1 MENQTTLDE
10 PISLRD
16 TIENA
21 IESTESA
28 VTENTT
34 SQDAVESDKTFRP
47 RDESGKFAKTSQNAP
62 KELTEPSDDNVVETD
77 TNVAEITTKPRPSS
91 WKKDYEEHWGKLD
104 PTLQDYIQ
112 QREADYAKGVS
123 TYKNQWDMAAPIV
136 EAIRPFEDSL
146 RQNNISPA
154 QWISNLGNA
163 HAQLVYGSP
172 EQKLNTFAQL
182 ANEYGVNL
190 GQLTGQSGYDPQF
203 SQLAQEL
210 NQIKN
215 QWTSFQSTQEQMEQ
229 AQLQN
234 EISSFKDDKP
244 YFEEVR
250 ETMAGLLQS
259 GMAHDLQSAYDKA
272 IRLNDDVF
280 QRVNAEQAQKS
291 EAAQREKVAQAKAKV
306 LSPKSTTP
314 TASASSGGKSASSTR
329 DAIMQAFEQHSSGL
343 I

>member
-1 MENQTTLDE
+1 MENLTTQDE

-21 IESTESA
+21 IETTDVEVTETPSQEATES
-28 VTENTT
+28 VK
-34 SQDAVESDKTFRP
+34 SDKP
-47 RDESGKFAKTSQNAP
+47 RDEHGKFAKSSQNALD
-62 KELTEPSDDNVVETD
+62 EVTEAFDDNNEQE
-77 TNVAEITTKPRPSS
+77 VAVKPRPSS

-123 TYKNQWDMAAPIV
+123 TYKNQWDMAAPIMETV
-136 EAIRPFEDSL
+136 RQFEPL
-146 RQNNISPA
+146 LQHHGVAPQ
-154 QWISNLGNA
+154 QWISQLGNA
-163 HAQLVYGSP
+163 HAKLVMGSP
-172 EQKLNTFAQL
+172 EQKLETFAQL
-182 ANEYGVNL
+182 ANDYGVNL

-215 QWTSFQSTQEQMEQ
+215 QWSSFQSQQEMAEQ
-229 AQLQN
+229 TQLQS
-234 EISSFKDDKP
+234 EIASFKDDKP

-250 ETMAGLLQS
+250 ETMAGLLQN
-259 GMAHDLQSAYDKA
+259 GMANDLQSAYDKA

-280 QRVNAEQAQKS
+280 QRVQSQQTGKS
-291 EAAQREKVAQAKAKV
+291 EAAQREKVAAAKAKV
-306 LSPKSTTP
+306 LSPKSSTP
-314 TASASSGGKSASSTR
+314 TASTGNGGKSASSAR
-329 DAIMQAFEQHSSGL
+329 EAIMQAMEAHSSGL

>member
-1 MENQTTLDE
+1 MEEIQITLEE

-21 IESTESA
+21 IESTEPE
-28 VTENTT
+28 VTETT
-34 SQDAVESDKTFRP
+34 SQEVTESVKTEKP
-47 RDESGKFAKTSQNAP
+47 RDEHGKFAKSSQNASD
-62 KELTEPSDDNVVETD
+62 EVTEAFVDNNEQD
-77 TNVAEITTKPRPSS
+77 VAVKPRPSS

-123 TYKNQWDMAAPIV
+123 TYKNQWDMAAPIMETV
-136 EAIRPFEDSL
+136 RQFEPL
-146 RQNNISPA
+146 LQHHGVAPQ
-154 QWISNLGNA
+154 QWISQLGNA
-163 HAQLVYGSP
+163 HAKLVMGSP
-172 EQKLNTFAQL
+172 EQKLETFAQL
-182 ANEYGVNL
+182 ANDYGVNL

-215 QWTSFQSTQEQMEQ
+215 QWSSFQSQQEMAEQ
-229 AQLQN
+229 TQLQS
-234 EISSFKDDKP
+234 EIASFKDDKP

-250 ETMAGLLQS
+250 ETMAGLLQN
-259 GMAHDLQSAYDKA
+259 GMANDLQSAYDKA

-280 QRVNAEQAQKS
+280 QKVQSQQTGKS
-291 EAAQREKVAQAKAKV
+291 EAAQREKVAAAKAKV

-314 TASASSGGKSASSTR
+314 TASTGNGGKSASSAR
-329 DAIMQAFEQHSSGL
+329 EAIMQAMEAHSSGL

>member
-21 IESTESA
+21 IESTDTEVTSES
-28 VTENTT
+28 T
-34 SQDAVESDKTFRP
+34 SHEAVESDKTTRP
-47 RDESGKFAKTSQNAP
+47 RDESGKFAKTSQRSEASV
-62 KELTEPSDDNVVETD
+62 TEPSADNYRQEELKVD
-77 TNVAEITTKPRPSS
+77 TKPRPSS

-136 EAIRPFEDSL
+136 EAIRPFEQVL
-146 RQNNISPA
+146 QQNNINPA
-154 QWISNLGNA
+154 QWISQLGNA

-172 EQKLNTFAQL
+172 EQKLNMFAQL

-190 GQLTGQSGYDPQF
+190 GQLTGQTGYDPQF

-215 QWTSFQSTQEQMEQ
+215 QWTSFQSQQEIVEQ
-229 AQLQN
+229 SQLQN
-234 EISSFKDDKP
+234 EIASFKDDKP
-244 YFEEVR
+244 YFEDVR

-280 QRVNAEQAQKS
+280 QKVSAGHAQKS

-314 TASASSGGKSASSTR
+314 TASATNGGKTASSAR
-329 DAIMQAFEQHSSGL
+329 EAIMAAMEQHSSGL

>member
-1 MENQTTLDE
+1 MEELQTTLEE

-21 IESTESA
+21 IETTDAKVTTE
-28 VTENTT
+28 TT
-34 SQDAVESDKTFRP
+34 SQEATESVKESKP
-47 RDESGKFAKTSQNAP
+47 RDEHGKFAKSSEPAL
-62 KELTEPSDDNVVETD
+62 KEPFRAFDDNNEQEVIV
-77 TNVAEITTKPRPSS
+77 KPRPSS

-136 EAIRPFEDSL
+136 EAIRPFEPLL
-146 RQNNISPA
+146 RQYGVAPQ
-154 QWISNLGNA
+154 QWVTQLGNA
-163 HAQLVYGSP
+163 HAQLVTGTP
-172 EQKLNTFAQL
+172 EQKMYVFQQL
-182 ANEYGVNL
+182 ANDYGINL
-190 GQLTGQSGYDPQF
+190 GAVSGQQGYDPQF

-215 QWTSFQSTQEQMEQ
+215 QWGQFQSQQEIMEQ

-234 EISSFKDDKP
+234 EISSFKGDKP
-244 YFEEVR
+244 YFEDVR

-259 GMAHDLQSAYDKA
+259 GMAHDLQSAYEKA

-280 QRVNAEQAQKS
+280 QKMQSEQSAKS
-291 EAAQREKVAQAKAKV
+291 ESAQREKVAQAKAKV

-314 TASASSGGKSASSTR
+314 TALATNGGKSATNSTR
-329 DAIMQAFEQHSSGL
+329 EDIMRAMDVHSSGL

>member
-1 MENQTTLDE
+1 METIQTTLEE

-21 IESTESA
+21 IESTEPEA
-28 VTENTT
+28 T
-34 SQDAVESDKTFRP
+34 SQEATESVKLDKP
-47 RDESGKFAKTSQNAP
+47 RDEHGKFAKGSQNAS
-62 KELTEPSDDNVVETD
+62 ESDTKAFDNNNEQEVQV
-77 TNVAEITTKPRPSS
+77 KPRPSS

-136 EAIRPFEDSL
+136 EAIRPFEPLL
-146 RQNNISPA
+146 RQYGVAPQ
-154 QWISNLGNA
+154 QWVTQLGNA
-163 HAQLVYGSP
+163 HAQLVSGTP
-172 EQKLNTFAQL
+172 DQKLQVFQQL
-182 ANEYGVNL
+182 ANDYGINL
-190 GQLTGQSGYDPQF
+190 GAVTGQQGYDPQF

-215 QWTSFQSTQEQMEQ
+215 QWSSFQSQQEMIEQ
-229 AQLQN
+229 SQLQN
-234 EISSFKDDKP
+234 EIASFRDDKP
-244 YFEEVR
+244 YFEDVR

-280 QRVNAEQAQKS
+280 HKVNATQAQKS
-291 EAAQREKVAQAKAKV
+291 EAVQREKVAQAKAKV
-306 LSPKSTTP
+306 LSPRSTTP
-314 TASASSGGKSASSTR
+314 TASSSNGGKSASSAR
-329 DAIMQAFEQHSSGL
+329 EAIMAAMEAHSSGL

>member
-34 SQDAVESDKTFRP
+34 SQDAVESDKTSRP
-47 RDESGKFAKTSQNAP
+47 RDESGKFAKTSQNAS
-62 KELTEPSDDNVVETD
+62 KEPTEASADNYEQEEVIVE
-77 TNVAEITTKPRPSS
+77 TKPRPSS

-123 TYKNQWDMAAPIV
+123 TYKNQWDMAAPLV
-136 EAIRPFEDSL
+136 ETIKQFEPL
-146 RQNNISPA
+146 MNQYNIGPKE
-154 QWISNLGNA
+154 WISRLGTA
-163 HAQLVYGSP
+163 DLTLSRGTP
-172 EQKLNTFAQL
+172 EQKLQMFAQL
-182 ANEYGVNL
+182 ANDYGVNL
-190 GQLTGQSGYDPQF
+190 GQLTGQTGYDPQF

-215 QWTSFQSTQEQMEQ
+215 QWTSFQSSQEQLEQ

-259 GMAHDLQSAYDKA
+259 GMANDLQSAYDKA

-280 QRVNAEQAQKS
+280 QKVNATQAQKF

-314 TASASSGGKSASSTR
+314 TASMSSGGKSASSAR
-329 DAIMQAFEQHSSGL
+329 DAIMQAFDQHSSSL

>member
-21 IESTESA
+21 IESTEPE
-28 VTENTT
+28 VTTEST
-34 SQDAVESDKTFRP
+34 SHEAVESDKTTRP
-47 RDESGKFAKTSQNAP
+47 RDESGKFAKTSQRSEASVTEASADNYKQEEP
-62 KELTEPSDDNVVETD
+62 KVD
-77 TNVAEITTKPRPSS
+77 TKPRPSS

-136 EAIRPFEDSL
+136 EAIRPFEPLL
-146 RQNNISPA
+146 RQYGVAPQ
-154 QWISNLGNA
+154 QWVTQLGNA
-163 HAQLVYGSP
+163 HARLVAGTP
-172 EQKLNTFAQL
+172 DQKLQVFQQL
-182 ANEYGVNL
+182 ANDYGINL
-190 GQLTGQSGYDPQF
+190 GAVTGQTGYDPQF
-203 SQLAQEL
+203 SSIAQEL

-215 QWTSFQSTQEQMEQ
+215 QWGQFQQQQEMQEQT
-229 AQLQN
+229 QLQN
-234 EISSFKDDKP
+234 EIASFKDDKP
-244 YFEEVR
+244 YFEDVR

-280 QRVNAEQAQKS
+280 QKVSAGQAQKS

-314 TASASSGGKSASSTR
+314 TASTSNGGKTASSAR
-329 DAIMQAFEQHSSGL
+329 EAIMAAMEQHSSGL

>member
-21 IESTESA
+21 IESTEPE
-28 VTENTT
+28 VTETT
-34 SQDAVESDKTFRP
+34 SQEATESVKTEKL
-47 RDESGKFAKTSQNAP
+47 RDEHGKFAKSSQNA
-62 KELTEPSDDNVVETD
+62 LDDVTKAFADNNEQE
-77 TNVAEITTKPRPSS
+77 VAVKPRPSS

-136 EAIRPFEDSL
+136 EAMRPFQEIL
-146 RQNNISPA
+146 QQNNVNPA

-163 HAQLVYGSP
+163 HAKLVYGTP

-190 GQLTGQSGYDPQF
+190 GQLTGQQGYDPQF
-203 SQLAQEL
+203 SNLAQEL

-215 QWTSFQSTQEQMEQ
+215 QWSSFQSQQEMMEQ
-229 AQLQN
+229 TQLQS
-234 EISSFKDDKP
+234 EIASFKDDKP

-250 ETMAGLLQS
+250 ETMAGLLQN
-259 GMAHDLQSAYDKA
+259 GMANDLQSAYDKA

-280 QRVNAEQAQKS
+280 QRVQSEQTGKFG
-291 EAAQREKVAQAKAKV
+291 AAQREKVAAAKAKA

-314 TASASSGGKSASSTR
+314 TASTGNGGKSASSAR
-329 DAIMQAFEQHSSGL
+329 EAIMQAMEQHSSGL

>member
-21 IESTESA
+21 IESTEPE
-28 VTENTT
+28 VTSEST
-34 SQDAVESDKTFRP
+34 SYEATESPKTERV
-47 RDESGKFAKTSQNAP
+47 RDESGKFAKTSETAQ
-62 KELTEPSDDNVVETD
+62 KEHSEASVE
-77 TNVAEITTKPRPSS
+77 NYEQEEVKVETKPRPSS

-136 EAIRPFEDSL
+136 EAIKPFESSL
-146 RQNNISPA
+146 RENNLSPA

-163 HAQLVYGSP
+163 HAKLVYGSP
-172 EQKLNTFAQL
+172 EQKLEMFAQL

-190 GQLTGQSGYDPQF
+190 SGLTGQTGYDPQF

-215 QWTSFQSTQEQMEQ
+215 QWSSFQSSQEQQEQ
-229 AQLQN
+229 IQLQN
-234 EISSFKDDKP
+234 EIESFSNDKP
-244 YFEEVR
+244 YFDEVR

-259 GMAHDLQSAYDKA
+259 GMADDLQSAYDKA

-280 QRVNAEQAQKS
+280 QKVSAEQAQKS
-291 EAAQREKVAQAKAKV
+291 EAAQREKVAAAKAKA

-314 TASASSGGKSASSTR
+314 TASATTGGKSASSAR
-329 DAIMQAFEQHSSGL
+329 EAIMQAMEAHSSGL

>member
-21 IESTESA
+21 IESTESE
-28 VTENTT
+28 VTEEST
-34 SQDAVESDKTFRP
+34 SYEATESPKTERV
-47 RDESGKFAKTSQNAP
+47 RDESGKFAKTSETAQKQPSEASVDNYEQEEP
-62 KELTEPSDDNVVETD
+62 KVE
-77 TNVAEITTKPRPSS
+77 AKPRPSS

-136 EAIRPFEDSL
+136 EAIKPFESSL
-146 RQNNISPA
+146 RENNLSPA

-163 HAQLVYGSP
+163 HAKLVYGSP
-172 EQKLNTFAQL
+172 EQKLEMFAQL

-190 GQLTGQSGYDPQF
+190 SGLTGQTGYDPQF

-215 QWTSFQSTQEQMEQ
+215 QWSSFQSSQEQQEQ

-234 EISSFKDDKP
+234 EIESFSNDKP
-244 YFEEVR
+244 YFDEVR

-259 GMAHDLQSAYDKA
+259 GMADDLQSAYDKA

-280 QRVNAEQAQKS
+280 QRVSAEQAQKS
-291 EAAQREKVAQAKAKV
+291 EAAQREKVAAAKAKV

-314 TASASSGGKSASSTR
+314 TASATNGGKTASSAR
-329 DAIMQAFEQHSSGL
+329 EAIMAAMEAHSSGL

>member
-1 MENQTTLDE
+1 MEEIQTTLEE

-21 IESTESA
+21 IESTEPE
-28 VTENTT
+28 VTETT
-34 SQDAVESDKTFRP
+34 SQEATESVKTEKL
-47 RDESGKFAKTSQNAP
+47 RDEHGKFAKSSQNA
-62 KELTEPSDDNVVETD
+62 LDDVTKAFADNNEQE
-77 TNVAEITTKPRPSS
+77 VAVKPRPSS

-136 EAIRPFEDSL
+136 EAMRPFQEIL
-146 RQNNISPA
+146 QQNNVNPA

-163 HAQLVYGSP
+163 HAKLVYGTP

-190 GQLTGQSGYDPQF
+190 GQLTGQQGYDPQF
-203 SQLAQEL
+203 SNLAQEL

-215 QWTSFQSTQEQMEQ
+215 QWSSFQSQQEMMEQ
-229 AQLQN
+229 TQLQS
-234 EISSFKDDKP
+234 EIASFKDDKP

-250 ETMAGLLQS
+250 ETMAGLLQN
-259 GMAHDLQSAYDKA
+259 GMANDLQSAYDKA

-280 QRVNAEQAQKS
+280 QKVQSHQSGKS
-291 EAAQREKVAQAKAKV
+291 EAAQREKVAAAKAKV

-314 TASASSGGKSASSTR
+314 TASTGNGGKSASSAR
-329 DAIMQAFEQHSSGL
+329 EAIMQAMEQHSSGL

>member
-1 MENQTTLDE
+1 MENLTTQDE

-21 IESTESA
+21 IETTDVEVTETPSQEATES
-28 VTENTT
+28 VKSE
-34 SQDAVESDKTFRP
+34 KP
-47 RDESGKFAKTSQNAP
+47 RDEHGKFAKSSQNASN
-62 KELTEPSDDNVVETD
+62 EVTEAFDDNNEQE
-77 TNVAEITTKPRPSS
+77 VAVKPRPSS

-123 TYKNQWDMAAPIV
+123 TYKNQWDMAAPIMETV
-136 EAIRPFEDSL
+136 RQFEPL
-146 RQNNISPA
+146 LQHHGVAPQ
-154 QWISNLGNA
+154 QWISQLGNA
-163 HAQLVYGSP
+163 HAKLVMGSP
-172 EQKLNTFAQL
+172 EQKLETFAQL
-182 ANEYGVNL
+182 ANDYGVNL

-215 QWTSFQSTQEQMEQ
+215 QWSSFQSQQEMMEQ
-229 AQLQN
+229 TQLQS
-234 EISSFKDDKP
+234 EIASFKDDKP

-250 ETMAGLLQS
+250 ETMAGLLQN
-259 GMAHDLQSAYDKA
+259 GMANDLQSAYDKA

-280 QRVNAEQAQKS
+280 QRVQSQQTGKS
-291 EAAQREKVAQAKAKV
+291 EAAQREKVAAAKAKV
-306 LSPKSTTP
+306 LSPKSSTP
-314 TASASSGGKSASSTR
+314 TASASNGGKSASSAR
-329 DAIMQAFEQHSSGL
+329 EAIMQAMEAHSSGL

>member
-1 MENQTTLDE
+1 MEEIQTTLEE

-21 IESTESA
+21 IESTEPE
-28 VTENTT
+28 VTETT
-34 SQDAVESDKTFRP
+34 SQEVTESFKTEKP
-47 RDESGKFAKTSQNAP
+47 RDEHGKFAKSSQNA
-62 KELTEPSDDNVVETD
+62 SDDVTKAFADNNEQE
-77 TNVAEITTKPRPSS
+77 VAVKPRPSS

-136 EAIRPFEDSL
+136 EAMRPFQEIL
-146 RQNNISPA
+146 QQNNVNPA

-163 HAQLVYGSP
+163 HAKLVYGTP

-190 GQLTGQSGYDPQF
+190 GQLTGQQGYDPQF
-203 SQLAQEL
+203 SNLAQEL

-215 QWTSFQSTQEQMEQ
+215 QWSSFQSQQEMMEQ
-229 AQLQN
+229 TQLQS
-234 EISSFKDDKP
+234 EIASFKDDKP

-250 ETMAGLLQS
+250 ETMAGLLQN
-259 GMAHDLQSAYDKA
+259 GMANDLQSAYDKA

-280 QRVNAEQAQKS
+280 QKVQSHQSGKS
-291 EAAQREKVAQAKAKV
+291 EAAQREKVAAAKAKV

-314 TASASSGGKSASSTR
+314 TASTGNGGKSASSAR
-329 DAIMQAFEQHSSGL
+329 EAIMQAMEQHSSGL

>member
-1 MENQTTLDE
+1 MDNSQTTLDE

-21 IESTESA
+21 IDSSESQVA
-28 VTENTT
+28 ENTT
-34 SQDAVESDKTFRP
+34 SQEASESPKTSRP
-47 RDESGKFAKTSQNAP
+47 RDESGKFTKSQPEA
-62 KELTEPSDDNVVETD
+62 DVQ
-77 TNVAEITTKPRPSS
+77 EIEALEAQDEEKPAVKPRPSS

-104 PTLQDYIQ
+104 PQLQDYIQ

-123 TYKNQWDMAAPIV
+123 TYKNQWEQAAPIL
-136 EAIRPFEDSL
+136 ESLNQFQPLL
-146 RQNNISPA
+146 RQYGVAPQ
-154 QWISNLGNA
+154 QWITQLGNA
-163 HAQLVYGSP
+163 HASLVTGTP
-172 EQKLNTFAQL
+172 EQKMQIFQQL
-182 ANEYGVNL
+182 ANDYGVNL
-190 GQLTGQSGYDPQF
+190 GSITGQTGYDPQF
-203 SQLAQEL
+203 SSLAQEL

-215 QWTSFQSTQEQMEQ
+215 QWGQFQQQQEAMEQ
-229 AQLQN
+229 TQLRS
-234 EISSFKDDKP
+234 EIDSFKADKP

-259 GMAHDLQSAYDKA
+259 GMADDLQSAYDKA

-280 QRVNAEQAQKS
+280 QKIQSEQTRTS

-314 TASASSGGKSASSTR
+314 TGSATSGSKTASSAR
-329 DAIMQAFEQHSSGL
+329 EAIMAAMEQHSSGL

>member
-21 IESTESA
+21 IESTEPE
-28 VTENTT
+28 VTETT
-34 SQDAVESDKTFRP
+34 SQEVTESVKESKP
-47 RDESGKFAKTSQNAP
+47 RDKHGKFAKSSQNASD
-62 KELTEPSDDNVVETD
+62 EVTEAFDDNNEQE
-77 TNVAEITTKPRPSS
+77 VAVKPRPSS

-123 TYKNQWDMAAPIV
+123 TYKNQWDMAAPIMETV
-136 EAIRPFEDSL
+136 RQFEPL
-146 RQNNISPA
+146 LQHHGVAPQ
-154 QWISNLGNA
+154 QWISQLGNA
-163 HAQLVYGSP
+163 HAKLVMGSP
-172 EQKLNTFAQL
+172 EQKLETFAQL
-182 ANEYGVNL
+182 ANDYGVNL

-215 QWTSFQSTQEQMEQ
+215 QWSSFQSQQEMAEQ
-229 AQLQN
+229 TQLQS
-234 EISSFKDDKP
+234 EIASFKDDKP

-250 ETMAGLLQS
+250 ETMAGLLQN
-259 GMAHDLQSAYDKA
+259 GMANDLQSAYDKA

-280 QRVNAEQAQKS
+280 QKVQSQQTGKS
-291 EAAQREKVAQAKAKV
+291 EAAQREKVAAAKAKV

-314 TASASSGGKSASSTR
+314 TASTGNGGKSASSAR
-329 DAIMQAFEQHSSGL
+329 EAIMAAMEAHSSGL

>member
-1 MENQTTLDE
+1 METLQTTLEE

-21 IESTESA
+21 IETTEPEVASQEVTES
-28 VTENTT
+28 VKTE
-34 SQDAVESDKTFRP
+34 KP
-47 RDESGKFAKTSQNAP
+47 RDEHGKFAKSSQNASD
-62 KELTEPSDDNVVETD
+62 EVTEAFADNNEQE
-77 TNVAEITTKPRPSS
+77 VAVKPRPSS

-123 TYKNQWDMAAPIV
+123 TYKNQWDMAAPIM
-136 EAIRPFEDSL
+136 ESIRQFEPL
-146 RQNNISPA
+146 LQHHGVAPQ
-154 QWISNLGNA
+154 QWISQLGNA
-163 HAQLVYGSP
+163 HAKLVMGSP
-172 EQKLNTFAQL
+172 EQKLETFAQL
-182 ANEYGVNL
+182 ANDYGVNL

-215 QWTSFQSTQEQMEQ
+215 QWSSFQSQQEMMEQ
-229 AQLQN
+229 TQLQS
-234 EISSFKDDKP
+234 EIASFKDDKP

-250 ETMAGLLQS
+250 ETMAGLLQN
-259 GMAHDLQSAYDKA
+259 GMANDLQSAYDKA

-280 QRVNAEQAQKS
+280 QRVQSQQTGKS
-291 EAAQREKVAQAKAKV
+291 EAAQREKVAAAKAKV

-314 TASASSGGKSASSTR
+314 TASTGNGGKSASSAR
-329 DAIMQAFEQHSSGL
+329 EAIMQAMEAHSSGL

>member
-1 MENQTTLDE
+1 MENQTTLEE

-21 IESTESA
+21 IESTDTE
-28 VTENTT
+28 VTQETT
-34 SQDAVESDKTFRP
+34 SYEATESPKTERV
-47 RDESGKFAKTSQNAP
+47 RDESGKFAKTSETAQ
-62 KELTEPSDDNVVETD
+62 KEPSEASVDNYEQEEVKVES
-77 TNVAEITTKPRPSS
+77 KPRPSS

-123 TYKNQWDMAAPIV
+123 TYKNQWDMAQPIV
-136 EAIRPFEDSL
+136 EAIRPFEPLL
-146 RQNNISPA
+146 REHGIAPQ
-154 QWISNLGNA
+154 QWVSQLGNA
-163 HAQLVYGSP
+163 HAQLVNGSP
-172 EQKLNTFAQL
+172 EQKLQMFAQL
-182 ANEYGVNL
+182 ANDYGVNL
-190 GQLTGQSGYDPQF
+190 GALTGQTGYDPQF

-215 QWTSFQSTQEQMEQ
+215 QWSSFQSAQEQQEQ
-229 AQLQN
+229 VQLQN
-234 EISSFKDDKP
+234 EIESFKNDKP
-244 YFEEVR
+244 YFDEVR

-259 GMAHDLQSAYDKA
+259 GMADDLQSAYDKA

-280 QRVNAEQAQKS
+280 QRVSAEQAQKS

-314 TASASSGGKSASSTR
+314 TASTSNGGKTASSAR
-329 DAIMQAFEQHSSGL
+329 EAIMAAMEAHSSGL

>member
-34 SQDAVESDKTFRP
+34 SQDAVESDKTSRP
-47 RDESGKFAKTSQNAP
+47 RDESGKFAKTSQNASQEP
-62 KELTEPSDDNVVETD
+62 TEASADNYEQEEVIVE
-77 TNVAEITTKPRPSS
+77 TKPRPSS

-123 TYKNQWDMAAPIV
+123 TYKNQWDMAAPLV
-136 EAIRPFEDSL
+136 ETIKQFEPL
-146 RQNNISPA
+146 MNQYNIGPKE
-154 QWISNLGNA
+154 WISRLGTA
-163 HAQLVYGSP
+163 DLTLSRGTP
-172 EQKLNTFAQL
+172 EQKLQMFAQL
-182 ANEYGVNL
+182 ANDYGVNL
-190 GQLTGQSGYDPQF
+190 GQLTGQTGYDPQF

-215 QWTSFQSTQEQMEQ
+215 QWTSFQSSQEQLEQ

-234 EISSFKDDKP
+234 EILSFKDDKP

-259 GMAHDLQSAYDKA
+259 GMANDLQSAYDKA

-280 QRVNAEQAQKS
+280 QKVNATQAQKS

-314 TASASSGGKSASSTR
+314 TASMSSGGKSASSAR
-329 DAIMQAFEQHSSGL
+329 DAIMQAFDQHSSGL

>member
-1 MENQTTLDE
+1 MENNQTTLDE

-21 IESTESA
+21 IESTEPE
-28 VTENTT
+28 VTEETT
-34 SQDAVESDKTFRP
+34 SQEATESVKSERP
-47 RDESGKFAKTSQNAP
+47 RDESGKFAKTSQTSEASV
-62 KELTEPSDDNVVETD
+62 TEASDDNYEQEEVKVE
-77 TNVAEITTKPRPSS
+77 TKPRPSS

-136 EAIRPFEDSL
+136 EAIRPFEQTL
-146 RQNNISPA
+146 KQNNIDPA
-154 QWISNLGNA
+154 RWISQLGNA
-163 HAQLVYGSP
+163 HSQLVYGSP
-172 EQKLNTFAQL
+172 EQKLQMFAQL
-182 ANEYGVNL
+182 ANDYGVNL
-190 GQLTGQSGYDPQF
+190 GQLTGQTGYDPQF

-215 QWTSFQSTQEQMEQ
+215 QWTSFQSQQEMQEQ

-234 EISSFKDDKP
+234 EIASFKDDKP
-244 YFEEVR
+244 YFDEVR

-259 GMAHDLQSAYDKA
+259 GMANDLQSAYDKA

-280 QRVNAEQAQKS
+280 QKVSATHAQNFG
-291 EAAQREKVAQAKAKV
+291 AAQREKVAQAKAKV

-314 TASASSGGKSASSTR
+314 TASATNGGKSASSAR
-329 DAIMQAFEQHSSGL
+329 EAIMQAMEQHSSGL